1 MIQQEELAIYFAE
14 MLAKQNATPEEKKIQ
29 ALIKSALYGDNLIT
43 FIDDVSKAFNGSG
56 KVKVETVKGLAEY
69 FKANSEVLIRKA
81 DNPEEEKER
90 LINEASNR
98 ILQGEVWVLGTLAH
112 LGYLEGYND

>member
-1 MIQQEELAIYFAE
+1 MNQQENLAFYFAE

-43 FIDDVSKAFNGSG
+43 FIDEVSKAFNGSRN
-56 KVKVETVKGLAEY
+56 VKVETVKGVTEY
-69 FKANSEVLIRKA
+69 FKANSEVQIRKA
-81 DNPEEEKER
+81 DYSEEEKER

-98 ILQGEVWVLGTLAH
+98 ILQGEVWMLGTLAH
-112 LGYLEGYND
+112 LGYLED